1 MSREVD
7 ERVVSMQFDNKKFE
21 ANAATTMSTL
31 DKLKEKLN
39 FKGAEKSFD
48 QISDY
53 ASRVDLSSMERSASA
68 VEVKFNAMSM
78 FAIAAIE
85 RIVNKAADAGEKLI
99 KSLTIEPISDG
110 WNKYAEKTS
119 SVQTI
124 MAATAKE
131 FDDVGEQ
138 MEVVNGQLESLMWFT
153 DETSYSFNDMVSNI
167 GKFTSQDIPLDKA
180 VVAMKGIANW
190 AAISG
195 ANVQEASRAMYNLS
209 QSLGTGSVRL
219 IDWKSIENA
228 NMATAEFKEM
238 VINAA
243 LAEGSLKK
251 VSDGLYETM
260 NGNEVSVA
268 NFNDALKDGWF
279 TSNVLMKTLD
289 KYGGAV
295 EKIEALTDAT
305 GKTASQVLDL
315 VDEYIEGGLDMKE
328 TAKDLGISEEILAE
342 AMADLSSEE
351 MQFSIKTFRA
361 AQEAKTFKE
370 AIDSAKEAVASG
382 WSKTFEMVF
391 GDYLTAKKIW
401 TGLANTLYDVFASS
415 AEARNDMLKDWAE
428 AHGREEMLK
437 GIAVLWENLCSV
449 VNAVKKALHEVFPPL
464 TGAAL
469 ADMTK
474 RVREFLETLT
484 PTEEA
489 LKTIKVAVKLL
500 LVPVKAFVKIT
511 QLGIIV
517 VGKMVSA
524 LFKLIN
530 AVIALPSKV
539 ELAHTSFKEFVGNDR
554 YERFT
559 KALAVVTGKLA
570 NAFAELHAW
579 ITATIQGIN
588 NTSRVSKF
596 LQASY
601 DILSPIAGWILDRII
616 EGLEFIGGLDW
627 HGILNDVET
636 GLSNIWAWFG
646 KITDKVSGLFSTI
659 RGNTNG
665 SGLTSMV
672 EMFGTLGTN
681 VKNLKLELNLSKSFD
696 TLKANAF
703 GLGTAFGNM
712 GENLEEFTS
721 KIDPAKML
729 VAGFGVALTAAL
741 GSITG
746 VMTAAKGTFTSIT
759 GVFKQLTDNLKAVR
773 PSKYE
778 KVALAILALAGALV
792 VMSMVDSEGLKQA
805 TKSMLELMAAFT
817 IMMAGMAAINKFLL
831 TSNGIESK
839 MAGISTT
846 MILLA
851 GSMLLMATS
860 LAVLSKVDPEG
871 IGKKL
876 LALAAAMAILGA
888 FSVAMA
894 KFVPVMTA
902 NSASILAFSG
912 AVLLVVHSLEKLENV
927 KLGTIK
933 SAMGTLVVIMGL
945 MATASK
951 LSGKATFNSAVGMI
965 LSIVAILAMVKIL
978 QKLSQVNFAKIAE
991 GLLPMIPLM
1000 MTLILVS
1007 KSTSK
1012 ASQYAAK
1019 AGVAAIAI
1027 AGATLI
1033 LVETITKLGAI
1044 PRGELTKGTIAAI
1057 AVMGMF
1063 AIICKSLSS
1072 TSQYAAKAGVTIV
1085 LMSAA
1090 MLILASCI
1098 EIIGGL
1104 SVEEVI
1110 KGTAAVSALLYMFT
1124 LIIKSTE
1131 NSKKAGATILAMT
1144 AAIGI
1149 LSAALALLAYI
1160 PSEQLLPAMEALCAG
1175 LLAFA
1180 AAIRLMGQIKFGTG
1194 LRVMLIMG
1202 AFLIAFKSVSKMID
1216 GRSANASRSNLLAFS
1231 ALVAAL
1237 SVAINLIA
1245 KVRVESIANAIPVIL
1260 EMVAV
1265 AGIALLLVK
1274 GLNAIEIQAGLLE
1287 KVVGLTA
1294 VIAALVGITA
1304 VLGTVNTN
1312 VAFILEGLE
1321 GLILVC
1327 GVVGALLVAMGA
1339 ILTMDGVENLM
1350 TNGIRAFGLIGQAIG
1365 TFVGSVLGSLIGSTI
1380 GSTAISLADS
1390 LNTFAEKIGEF
1401 FTTMSGVNQ
1410 TGVSSLKYIGQAL
1423 LYLTA
1428 AELVEGIARLI
1439 GSKNSLTKFGEDLA
1453 GFSPNFK
1460 TFLSDINSS
1469 EINALKVNAAA
1480 KAMTAAADLV
1490 NAIPGGRSVKT
1501 AWNGVKSLK
1510 DFGQDLKDFAPLF
1523 KAYVEEIGTVSIGD
1537 TYENTIAAAKSV
1549 AEFANLTPKKDGI
1562 LQAITGTNSTLGI
1575 FGEQLKD
1582 FAPKFADYAK
1592 TMQEVDTGIVE
1603 KSASAAKSLAEFA
1616 NNLPESGGK
1625 WQDWFGTKETISGF
1639 GAKLVSFGTGFRSYA
1654 KSVSDMPDNVAEKT
1668 AIISEAMS
1676 YLIEMAN
1683 NLGTN
1688 GGLLSGLFGEKS
1700 DIGSFG
1706 ENLKAYGE
1714 GVVSFYE
1721 TIANIDVNFSE
1732 QMTNFYNAG
1741 SDLMNYL
1748 MDGLESKN
1756 DELKITAESIAN
1768 IFLTE
1773 LNNKNIFDEFE
1784 AVGEQYVTGLN
1795 NGVKNANLKSILIEA
1810 VNTLGEAALKAL
1822 KKKLDINSPSKETY
1836 KIGRYVVEG
1845 LIEGIKDDEGGL
1857 LDRIRTMGSNLV
1869 EALKEKLGIH
1879 SPSVVFKKEVG
1890 VYIVRGI
1897 AEGIKSDMSA
1907 EEAAKQKADNIKKAF
1922 QKELD
1927 GFKLDL
1933 STVDKELALWSALNP
1948 NANDADKTQHEIDAL
1963 TGKLQN
1969 EGKMVANLEA
1979 QWKAAVKQF
1988 GADSDQTQEFY
1999 NAYIDEK
2006 TAMANMASQLIEAR
2020 KTLAETQSSARKES
2034 ADAMVAY
2041 ATLMAENRD
2050 MLLEQGFAL
2059 EEIEK
2064 WARDTSGYGK
2074 AVEEVNEVSN
2084 VMAEFGVNIND
2095 VVIEATQN
2103 VKKTAVSGAKSAT
2116 KAAMDASA
2124 ETFEEEKSGWWKRIT
2139 SFDEEGGKG
2148 FQEAMGSSVTNV
2160 LDYTIDGWDKKI
2172 SGWGSG
2178 LFNSFKED
2186 GESAIDGLKEG
2197 TGVNSPS
2204 WKTYE
2209 TAGFVVQGFI
2219 NGLNDGRE
2227 AVYNSVVGLGEYT
2240 VAQFDLLSSYF
2251 HSIGENIDN
2260 GISLGMEQGIPAVE
2274 AAARAVASAA
2284 LTAAMSALSINSP
2297 SKEFEKLGKFSD
2309 MGFAKGL
2316 TKYASVAERASVSMG
2331 EDTISSLR
2339 KSIDSISSYVS
2350 SNIDYNPSI
2359 TPVLDF
2365 SEIQN
2370 GLVMM
2375 DGMLQ
2380 NSRAVNLVGT
2390 ISKAQSAA
2398 NSMNYRD
2405 GNFGAAQPAVVNNTF
2420 TQNNYSP
2427 KALSRLDIYR
2437 QTKNQFAAAKG
2448 RVTTR

>member
-195 ANVQEASRAMYNLS
+195 ANTQEASRAMYNLS

-401 TGLANTLYDVFASS
+401 TGLANTLYEVFASS

-437 GIAVLWENLCSV
+437 GITVLWENLCSV

-469 ADMTK
+469 ANMTK

-500 LVPVKAFVKIT
+500 LVPIKAFVKIT

-517 VGKMVSA
+517 IGKMVSA

-539 ELAHTSFKEFVGNDR
+539 ELAHTSFEEFIGTDR

-559 KALAVVTGKLA
+559 KALSVVVGKLA
-570 NAFAELHAW
+570 NAFAELHDW
-579 ITATIQGIN
+579 IDAAIHGIGQ
-588 NTSRVSKF
+588 TSKVSKF

-627 HGILNDVET
+627 HGMLNTVED
-636 GLSNIWAWFG
+636 GLSNIWDWFG
-646 KITDKVSGLFSTI
+646 KIIDRVSGLFSTI

-665 SGLTSMV
+665 SGLSSMV

-696 TLKANAF
+696 KMKANAF

-712 GENLEEFTS
+712 GDNLEQFTS

-746 VMTAAKGTFTSIT
+746 VMTAAKGTFASIT
-759 GVFKQLTDNLKAVR
+759 TVFKQLTDNLKAAK

-817 IMMAGMAAINKFLL
+817 IMMAGMAAIDKFLL
-831 TSNGIESK
+831 TSDGIESK

-851 GSMLLMATS
+851 GAMLMMATS
-860 LAVLSKVDPEG
+860 LSVLSKVDPEG

-876 LALAAAMAILGA
+876 LALAGAMVILGA

-894 KFVPVMTA
+894 KFVPTMTA
-902 NSASILAFSG
+902 NSVSILAFSG
-912 AVLLVVHSLEKLENV
+912 AVLLVVHALEKLEKV
-927 KLGTIK
+927 KLMSVS
-933 SAMGTLVVIMGL
+933 SAMGTLVVVMGL
-945 MATASK
+945 MATASS
-951 LSGKATFNSAVGMI
+951 LSGKATFKGAVGMV
-965 LSIVAILAMVKIL
+965 LSIVALLAMIKIL
-978 QKLSQVNFAKIAE
+978 KKLSEVDFTMIIK

-1000 MTLILVS
+1000 ATLIIVS

-1012 ASQYAAK
+1012 ASQYAVK
-1019 AGVAAIAI
+1019 AGIAAIAI

-1033 LVETITKLGAI
+1033 LVETIDKLGAI
-1044 PRGELTKGTIAAI
+1044 PKGQLAKGTVAAI

-1072 TSQYAAKAGVTIV
+1072 TSQYAAKAGITVA
-1085 LMSAA
+1085 LMSTA

-1098 EIIGGL
+1098 EIIGSL
-1104 SVEEVI
+1104 TAEQVF
-1110 KGTAAVSALLYMFT
+1110 KGTAAVSALLGMFA

-1160 PSEQLLPAMEALCAG
+1160 PSEQLIPAMEALGGG

-1180 AAIRLMGQIKFGTG
+1180 AAIR
-1194 LRVMLIMG
+1194 IMG
-1202 AFLIAFKSVSKMID
+1202 DVNFKKALGVVLMMSAFLIAFKSVSKLISGLKSD
-1216 GRSANASRSNLLAFS
+1216 ASSQNLLAFAGVITSLAFVIDLLGNVKISS
-1231 ALVAAL
+1231 AANLAPIILGMAAFIAAGLIVVAAL
-1237 SVAINLIA
+1237 NS
-1245 KVRVESIANAIPVIL
+1245 
-1260 EMVAV
+1260 
-1265 AGIALLLVK
+1265 
-1274 GLNAIEIQAGLLE
+1274 IEIQPGLLE
-1287 KVVGLTA
+1287 KVGA
-1294 VIAALVGITA
+1294 FAGIIAALVGVTA
-1304 VLGTVNTN
+1304 ILGKIDTNIAFVLD
-1312 VAFILEGLE
+1312 GLK
-1321 GLILVC
+1321 GLALVC
-1327 GVVGALLVAMGA
+1327 GVVGVLLVAMGA
-1339 ILTMDGVENLM
+1339 ILKLDGVEDLM
-1350 TNGIRAFGLIGQAIG
+1350 ANGVRAFGLIGQAIG
-1365 TFVGSVLGSLIGSTI
+1365 TFVGSVLGSLVGSAIGSA
-1380 GSTAISLADS
+1380 AISLADS

-1401 FTTMSGVNQ
+1401 FNTMSGVNQ
-1410 TGVSSLKYIGQAL
+1410 TGVSSLKYIGEAL

-1428 AELVEGIARLI
+1428 AELVAGIGRFV
-1439 GSKNSLTKFGEDLA
+1439 GKKDMLTKFGKDLA
-1453 GFSPNFK
+1453 KFSPYFK
-1460 TFLSDINSS
+1460 DFVSDINNT
-1469 EINALKVNAAA
+1469 EINALKINAASQ
-1480 KAMTAAADLV
+1480 AMTAAADLV
-1490 NAIPGGRSVKT
+1490 NAIPGGLSVKT
-1501 AWNGVKSLK
+1501 AWNGIKSLK

-1562 LQAITGTNSTLGI
+1562 LQAITGTSSTLGI
-1575 FGEQLKD
+1575 FGQQLKD

-1592 TMQEVDTGIVE
+1592 TMGGVDTSVVT

-1639 GAKLVSFGTGFRSYA
+1639 GAKLVSFGTGFNSYA
-1654 KSVSDMPDNVAEKT
+1654 KSISDMPDNAAEKT
-1668 AIISEAMS
+1668 AIISDAMS
-1676 YLIEMAN
+1676 YLISMAN
-1683 NLGTN
+1683 DLGTS
-1688 GGLLSGLFGEKS
+1688 GGLLSSLFGEKS

-1706 ENLKAYGE
+1706 DNLKAYGE

-1721 TIANIDVNFSE
+1721 TIANIDVSFSE

-1748 MDGLESKN
+1748 MDGIESKN
-1756 DELKITAESIAN
+1756 SDLKMTAKSIVA
-1768 IFLTE
+1768 IFLME
-1773 LNNKNIFDEFE
+1773 LNNNEVVAQFK

-1795 NGVKNANLKSILIEA
+1795 NGVTNTKRILIEA
-1810 VNTLGEAALKAL
+1810 INALGESALEAL

-1845 LIEGIKDDEGGL
+1845 LANGIKDDEGSL
-1857 LDRIRTMGSNLV
+1857 LDRIRTMGGNLV
-1869 EALKEKLGIH
+1869 QALKEKLGIH
-1879 SPSVVFKKEVG
+1879 SPSVVFKNEVG

-2050 MLLEQGFAL
+2050 VLLEQGFAL

-2240 VAQFDLLSSYF
+2240 VNQFDLLSSYF

-2339 KSIDSISSYVS
+2339 KSIDNISSYVS

-2405 GNFGAAQPAVVNNTF
+2405 DNFGAAQPAVVNNTF